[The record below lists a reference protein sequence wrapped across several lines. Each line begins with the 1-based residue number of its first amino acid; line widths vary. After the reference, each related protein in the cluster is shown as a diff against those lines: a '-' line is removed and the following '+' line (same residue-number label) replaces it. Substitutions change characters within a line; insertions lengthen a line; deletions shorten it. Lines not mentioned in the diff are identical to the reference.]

1 MSTSGAGCLGLGL
14 PEKGWTRLPRPRG
27 AGVLTPVQAL
37 TESLLKQRLWVQIPA
52 LDSFLV
58 LSSED
63 GSSHASAFPPS
74 KWESGPLRDAS
85 QRKTVPAPCRHPIRS
100 RAPASSVSAAAGR
113 GQRPPRHGLSGSVDP
128 GGHPQAPSP
137 TVTTGVRF
145 HPFLRT
151 RVLVCPS
158 SPFLPMH
165 PACSSQVTASRNRQY
180 SPKSPAK
187 DTEGWTGEKTSPSPH
202 DGHPQPC
209 TTAASGTSSTQA
221 SAPCQPFPSPPGPCV
236 AQTLY
241 RISQPSST
249 DHTLST
255 SLSPLPRITHSAH
268 LSALF
273 HGSHTQQIS
282 QPSSTD
288 HTLSRSL
295 SPLPRITHSADLSA
309 LFHGSHTQQISQP
322 SSTDH
327 TLSRSLSPL
336 PRITHSADLSALF
349 HGSHTQARPGWGNW
363 KCKGNKPLRTSQ
375 PQVPPCSREPTAQ
388 TRGCARRL
396 PSPFRASCQG
406 WRRPARPPHPACR
419 TGPPEW
425 NRKGWPLAR
434 LQGTPKPRPPG
445 P

>member
-137 TVTTGVRF
+137 AMTTGVRF

-255 SLSPLPRITHSAH
+255 SLSPLPRITHSAD

-336 PRITHSADLSALF
+336 PRITHS
-349 HGSHTQARPGWGNW
+349 
-363 KCKGNKPLRTSQ
+363 
-375 PQVPPCSREPTAQ
+375 
-388 TRGCARRL
+388 
-396 PSPFRASCQG
+396 
-406 WRRPARPPHPACR
+406 
-419 TGPPEW
+419 GPPGVGE
-425 NRKGWPLAR
+425 LEM
-434 LQGTPKPRPPG
+434 
-445 P
+445 